1 MHDPQLKINQEFY
14 KHIGTYINPPPFINI
29 DKPTVYTI
37 LQYNME
43 NQNGDKKTSKAIR
56 LTVWNL
62 QGNID
67 VYRPECVNCTI
78 SI

>member
-14 KHIGTYINPPPFINI
+14 KHIGTYINPPSSINI
-29 DKPTVYTI
+29 DNVVYTI

-43 NQNGDKKTSKAIR
+43 IQNGDRKTSKAIR

-62 QGNID
+62 QGNMD
-67 VYRPECVNCTI
+67 VNRPV
-78 SI
+78 

>member
-29 DKPTVYTI
+29 DNPTVYTI

-43 NQNGDKKTSKAIR
+43 NQNGDKKTSKATR

-62 QGNID
+62 LGNID
-67 VYRPECVNCTI
+67 VNRPV
-78 SI
+78 

>member
-14 KHIGTYINPPPFINI
+14 KHIGTYINPPSSNYI
-29 DKPTVYTI
+29 DNVVYTI

-43 NQNGDKKTSKAIR
+43 IQNGDRKTSKAIR

-62 QGNID
+62 QGNMD
-67 VYRPECVNCTI
+67 VNRPV
-78 SI
+78 

>member
-43 NQNGDKKTSKAIR
+43 NSKWWQKNFYQYEI
-56 LTVWNL
+56 
-62 QGNID
+62 
-67 VYRPECVNCTI
+67 Y
-78 SI
+78 